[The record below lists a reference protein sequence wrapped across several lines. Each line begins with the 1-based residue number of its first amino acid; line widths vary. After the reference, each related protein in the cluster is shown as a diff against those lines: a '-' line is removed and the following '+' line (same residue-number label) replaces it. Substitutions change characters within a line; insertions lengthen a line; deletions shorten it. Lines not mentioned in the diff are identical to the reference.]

1 MKSSSGRT
9 NLRPPVGRLTFGGAA
24 RRRRRSSPD
33 GASAIAGQPGHAI
46 CMITSRLAPALAL
59 AGLLS
64 LALPA
69 VARGAPSATG
79 DFDGDGHSDLAIG
92 APMDSV
98 AGRENAGALN
108 VIYGSRRG
116 GLREDPD
123 QQFTQ
128 GTGGIRGWVEAHD
141 RFGNTLT
148 AADFD
153 GDGYGDLVVGA
164 PGEDTSGH
172 ANTGVVHILYGGPRG
187 LTTPAQPLRP
197 GVAAR

>member
-69 VARGAPSATG
+69 VARGAPSATA
-79 DFDGDGHSDLAIG
+79 DFDGDGHA
-92 APMDSV
+92 
-98 AGRENAGALN
+98 
-108 VIYGSRRG
+108 
-116 GLREDPD
+116 
-123 QQFTQ
+123 
-128 GTGGIRGWVEAHD
+128 
-141 RFGNTLT
+141 
-148 AADFD
+148 
-153 GDGYGDLVVGA
+153 DLVVGA
-164 PGEDTSGH
+164 PVEDTSGH
-172 ANTGVVHILYGGPRG
+172 ANTGVVHILYGGRRG
-187 LTTPAQPLRP
+187 LTTRDELLGQGFAGVPGTPEAEQNFGAALAAGDFDGDGRDDLAVGIPDDTVGGAPAAGAAVVMYSTRRGVVP
-197 GVAAR
+197 GHDQV

>member
-79 DFDGDGHSDLAIG
+79 DFDGDGRADLAIG
-92 APMDSV
+92 IPKDSV
-98 AGRENAGALN
+98 GGAPAAGAA
-108 VIYGSRRG
+108 VVMYSTRRG
-116 GLREDPD
+116 VVPGHD
-123 QQFTQ
+123 QVWTQ
-128 GTGGIRGWVEAHD
+128 
-141 RFGNTLT
+141 
-148 AADFD
+148 
-153 GDGYGDLVVGA
+153 
-164 PGEDTSGH
+164 DT
-172 ANTGVVHILYGGPRG
+172 
-187 LTTPAQPLRP
+187 
-197 GVAAR
+197 